1 MLSAGSRHP
10 GIGRGLIP
18 SALLLLFDI
27 DGTLLLKASREHAEA
42 IHAALRRIH
51 LLEELPVGK
60 VEAAGRTD
68 DAIARSILTLAGVP
82 VERIDDRARDVRA
95 MACAEFQHRCRDDL
109 SDRLAPGVADVLDL
123 LDARDDVDLALLTG
137 NLECVARLKVD
148 RAGIGHHF
156 PRGQGAFG
164 SDSED
169 RTDLPEIARRR
180 HAVDP
185 DGPPYPREQ
194 TVVIGDTPRDI
205 ACARADGVHV
215 IAIATGPY
223 RPADLAGADVVI
235 DMARE
240 IPAALARIP
249 GLS

>member
-1 MLSAGSRHP
+1 MLSSR
-10 GIGRGLIP
+10 
-18 SALLLLFDI
+18 ALLLLFDI
-27 DGTLLLKASREHAEA
+27 DGTLLLKASREHAES
-42 IHAALRRIH
+42 IYAALSRIH
-51 LLEELPVGK
+51 LLQEMPRGQ

-82 VERIDDRARDVRA
+82 AERIDDRARDVRA
-95 MACAEFQHRCRDDL
+95 MACADFAHRCPEDL
-109 SDRLAPGVADVLDL
+109 SAHLAPGVPEVLDL
-123 LDARDDVDLALLTG
+123 LAARDDVDLALLTG
-137 NLECVARLKVD
+137 NLECVARLKLD

-156 PRGQGAFG
+156 ARGQGAFG

-169 RTDLPEIARRR
+169 RTDLPEIARAR
-180 HAVDP
+180 HAAAL
-185 DGPPYPREQ
+185 GIASYPREQ

-215 IAIATGPY
+215 IAIATGPF
-223 RPADLAGADVVI
+223 RPADLSGADVVI

-249 GLS
+249 GLVA